1 MRTITL
7 TIVTTI
13 LLMTALAAAPLG
25 DRARRIVLDVPAEV
39 LEAQFGREVP
49 SRLSHEDTVAMQK
62 FRFAA
67 DTFKVLVILVDW
79 LDRSHRFSQQSVD
92 SMFFSLSPDPTNM
105 TGSVAEYF
113 QEVSYGQSAISGA
126 VRPWY
131 TGASY
136 SQAFDFEGLLAELDD
151 QIDYSQFDG
160 NNDGVVDAVTFIR
173 SGTGREDTS
182 YPQDIWSYAYIYP
195 MGEGPGPFD
204 GMMVSRW
211 NTCPETWPVRD
222 PADPHVI
229 LGDQLNRIRVFCH
242 ELTHNYGLWDLYDY
256 DSKLDPVTFTTP
268 NDDNDHPVYDWCVM
282 GYGGYAILSIG
293 STNPSHLCGWSKK
306 ELGWIT
312 PVELQ
317 GSEYQNLVINNIE
330 TTNINS
336 LFKVSSKN
344 FLPGEYFLLEYR
356 NPRSTA
362 KYDHFDSDFSIY
374 FPGYLT
380 FGADTLDR
388 GLLITHCDDDLLGG
402 GFSNNGTPDYDHY
415 MVAVVDAGYNPSR
428 DHTYNT
434 GGHVSDRAQWW
445 YPYESRKG
453 ALFSSDIPFQNT
465 FSPTTTPSSDGY
477 FAPSGITVRVDSIV
491 GDKLYAYVKIDADGD
506 GIADSLDNC
515 PTMWNPGQADADN
528 DQVGDICDN
537 CPSVANT
544 SQADSDYDHV
554 GDMCDVCV
562 DPDADG
568 RTTPGFPNTTC
579 PPDNCPNDYNP
590 EQRDIDGDGIGD
602 FCDYDMP
609 QRLTDTIATS
619 CVRLLVENDGIAGR
633 HMARA
638 VTMDYAGQGDCDSV
652 YLYASSPVIAY
663 DSAGAPRAR
672 HHMYMT
678 NQFALVPGGKL
689 PVAVID
695 SGTFEVFRCGTFAT
709 NDLGILMDRTWYAP
723 RGSGSTPA
731 CHSII
736 QTLRVYVEDGAPASF
751 TVGEVCDWD
760 IPTTIGGNVGG
771 FNASQRL
778 IYLQGTGYECQDN
791 SHRYGGQ
798 ALLGIRYNDGCIDTA
813 ASPYG
818 AFTASNATYVWPNN
832 GFVPSQLK
840 TLMQTPGFSAN
851 TVTMDQFAGMTYLN
865 NLTLSQSD
873 TVTIYTVLST
883 VRDGSAV
890 DLAANVATAKLWL
903 LDHLGGLC
911 GGCCAGTTGNIDGDA
926 GDVADISDLSSI
938 VDYLFFGG
946 TISGCDDENDV
957 DGSSSVDISDLS
969 VLVDFLFFGGTLPAC
984 P

>member
-1 MRTITL
+1 MRRVCFL
-7 TIVTTI
+7 SI
-13 LLMTALAAAPLG
+13 LFFLAIAAIQPEAQAN
-25 DRARRIVLDVPAEV
+25 DISRRIVLDVPADIRGE
-39 LEAQFGREVP
+39 QFARELP
-49 SRLSHEDTVAMQK
+49 STLNREDSVSMQR

-67 DTFKVLVILVDW
+67 DTFKLLVILVDW
-79 LDRSHRFSQQSVD
+79 LDRPHRFSQQSLD
-92 SMFFSLSPDPTNM
+92 TMFFSQNTLPG
-105 TGSVAEYF
+105 GSVSDYF
-113 QEVSYGQSAISGA
+113 TEVSYGKSLVVGT
-126 VRPWY
+126 VRPWL
-131 TGASY
+131 TELTY
-136 SQAFDFEGLLAELDD
+136 SSGYDFENLLAQLDD
-151 QIDYSQFDG
+151 QIDYSQYDG

-173 SGTGREDTS
+173 SGTGREDS
-182 YPQDIWSYAYIYP
+182 GYPSDIWSYAYIYP

-204 GMMVSRW
+204 GKMVSRW

-222 PADPHVI
+222 SADPHVI

-268 NDDNDHPVYDWCVM
+268 NDDNDHPLYDWCVM

-293 STNPSHLCGWSKK
+293 SVNPSHLCGWSKK
-306 ELGWIT
+306 ELGWVT
-312 PVELQ
+312 PVVLN
-317 GSEYQNLVINNIE
+317 GGEYPNLVINNIE

-336 LFKVSSKN
+336 LFKVSSRN

-362 KYDHFDSDFSIY
+362 KFDHFDSDFSIY

-388 GLLITHCDDDLLGG
+388 GLLITHCDDSLLGG
-402 GFSNNGTPDYDHY
+402 GFTNDGTPDYAHY
-415 MVAVVDAGYNPSR
+415 MVAVEDAGYNPAR

-453 ALFSSDIPFQNT
+453 ALFSSDVPFQNT
-465 FSPTTTPSSDGY
+465 FSPTTTPNSDGY
-477 FAPSGITVRVDSIV
+477 YAPSGITVRVDSIV
-491 GDKLYAYVKIDADGD
+491 GDKLYAYVKIDSDGD

-515 PTMWNPGQADADN
+515 PTMWNPGQEDADN
-528 DQVGDICDN
+528 DDVGNVCDN

-544 SQADSDYDHV
+544 SQADSDLDHV
-554 GDMCDVCV
+554 GDMCDNCV

-602 FCDYDMP
+602 LCDYDMP

-619 CVRLLVENDGIAGR
+619 CVRLLVEHDGIAGR

-663 DSAGAPRAR
+663 DSAGVPRAR
-672 HHMYMT
+672 HHMYTT
-678 NQFALVPGGKL
+678 NQFALVPGGNL

-695 SGTFEVFRCGTFAT
+695 SGNFEVFRCGTFAT
-709 NDLGILMDRTWYAP
+709 NDLGIVMDRTWYAP
-723 RGSGSTPA
+723 RGSGSAPA
-731 CHSII
+731 CHSMI
-736 QTLRVYVEDGAPASF
+736 QTLRLRVIDGAIHSGL
-751 TVGEVCDWD
+751 TIGEVSDWD
-760 IPTTIGGNVGG
+760 IPTTSGGNVGS
-771 FNASQRL
+771 FNAAQRL
-778 IYLQGTGYECQDN
+778 IYLQGAGYNCQDN
-791 SHRYGGQ
+791 THRYGGQ
-798 ALLGIRYNDGCIDTA
+798 ALLGIRYNNGCIDTA
-813 ASPYG
+813 ASPFA
-818 AFTASNATYVWPNN
+818 AFTASNATYVWPNE

-840 TLMQTPGFSAN
+840 SLLQIPGYNPNA
-851 TVTMDQFAGMTYLN
+851 TTMDQFAGMTYLN
-865 NLTLSQSD
+865 GVTLTPAD
-873 TVTIYTVLST
+873 TITIYSVLTT
-883 VRDGSAV
+883 VRNGTGL
-890 DLAANVATAKLWL
+890 DLANNVALAKSWL
-903 LDHLGGLC
+903 VNHLGGLC
-911 GGCCAGTTGNIDGDA
+911 GGCCQGSTGNIDGDA

-946 TISGCDDENDV
+946 TISGCEEENDV

-969 VLVDFLFFGGTLPAC
+969 VMVDFLFFGGTLPAC